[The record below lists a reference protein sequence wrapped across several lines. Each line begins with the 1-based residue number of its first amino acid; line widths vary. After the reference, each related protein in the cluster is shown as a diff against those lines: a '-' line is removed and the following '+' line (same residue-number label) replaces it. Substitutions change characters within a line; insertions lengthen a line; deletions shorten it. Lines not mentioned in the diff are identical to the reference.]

1 MKVFVLINS
10 LGAGGAERS
19 MVEFAKFLFQQNS
32 ITIKFVCLER
42 RKIGLEEEVA
52 SVGIP
57 VIFYAG
63 KNSYYSKIIFLNELI
78 NKENPDIVH
87 SVLTQSNLVARGI
100 RIKNRKIKI
109 IQSLVNTPYSV
120 ERKKDAKLPWYK
132 SQIAKQ
138 LDIWSARFSKNIFYH
153 SITHEVLEHY
163 KPLFHIKEN
172 YKIIHRGRYENSYS
186 GSVKKADEFLIVNS
200 GRQEFAKGQ
209 IDILKALKHLRDSKG
224 VSDINFMLLGRPGHY
239 TEILEDFVKKNHLE
253 NQVNF
258 PGFVDDVEKRLATAH
273 AFVFPSYYEGLGGAL
288 IEAFSARLPC
298 ACSNIPVLKEVV
310 GDEKGA
316 LFSAPGD
323 FEALAENILKLYKDK
338 KLREE
343 LGQYSYQRFQQSF
356 RMEKINKEMLAMY
369 KSLLKH

>member
-19 MVEFAKFLFQQNS
+19 MVEFAKFLFQHDG
-32 ITIKFVCLER
+32 ITVRFVCLER

-52 SVGIP
+52 SIGIP
-57 VIFYAG
+57 VTFYAG
-63 KNSYYSKIIFLNELI
+63 KNSYTSKIKFFNKLI
-78 NKENPDIVH
+78 DKENPDIVH
-87 SVLTQSNLVARGI
+87 SVLTQSNLIARGA

-109 IQSLVNTPYSV
+109 IQSLVNTPYSL

-132 SQIAKQ
+132 FQMAKQ
-138 LDIWSARFSKNIFYH
+138 LDVWSARFSKNIFYH
-153 SITHEVLEHY
+153 SITKEVLEHY
-163 KPLFHIKEN
+163 KPLFHIKDN

-186 GSVKKADEFLIVNS
+186 GSVKKSDEFLIVNS

-209 IDILKALKHLRDSKG
+209 IDILKALKHLRDNKG

-239 TEILEDFVKKNHLE
+239 TEILEDFVKKNYLE
-253 NQVNF
+253 NQVSL
-258 PGFVDDVEKRLATAH
+258 PGFVDDVEKRLAAAH

-288 IEAFSARLPC
+288 IEAFSAGLPC

-310 GDEKGA
+310 GDEKRA

-323 FEALAENILKLYKDK
+323 FEVLAENILKLYEDK
-338 KLREE
+338 ELREE
-343 LGQYSYQRFQQSF
+343 LGRYSYQRFQESF
-356 RMEKINKEMLAMY
+356 RMEKINKEMLDMY